1 MKTLTRIV
9 KYESRVTKKKP
20 EVDEEKICICVQT
33 ETILFEFNCW
43 RGADL
48 GESCEPVS
56 LIFKWICVMHIQMT

>member
-33 ETILFEFNCW
+33 ETILFEFNC
-43 RGADL
+43 
-48 GESCEPVS
+48 
-56 LIFKWICVMHIQMT
+56 